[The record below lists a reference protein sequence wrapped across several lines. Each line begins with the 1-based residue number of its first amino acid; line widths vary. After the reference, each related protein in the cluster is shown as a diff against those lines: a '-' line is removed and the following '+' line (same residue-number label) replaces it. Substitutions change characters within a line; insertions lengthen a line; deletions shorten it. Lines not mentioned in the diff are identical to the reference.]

1 MPSSA
6 IRSEV
11 QPGSLGAWLLAF
23 RPKTLPAAVTPVLLG
38 TALAAWLG
46 AFSFWIAGF
55 TMLGALALQI
65 ASNLANDLFD
75 FEKGADGLGRLG
87 PRRMVQSG
95 LLSPRQVRLGLIATL
110 AFALVCGAELVR
122 VGGWPIAALGILS
135 MLAAVAYTAG
145 PYPLGYHG
153 LGDLFVFL
161 FFGPV
166 AVMGTVFLQLNA
178 VPMTAFWISLSIG
191 ALSTNILVVN
201 NLRDLEQDARSG
213 KRTLVVRFGERFG
226 RAQYGFCL
234 LLGYGIPFG
243 MALLGWGPLGWLS
256 VVLTLPAALVTWR
269 SLATSRGRAMN
280 ALLARSAQLLL
291 ANGIVLSLGP
301 WLTR

>member
-1 MPSSA
+1 MSA
-6 IRSEV
+6 PAFRSDV

-38 TALAAWLG
+38 TALSVWLG

-75 FEKGADGLGRLG
+75 FEKGADGPDRLG
-87 PRRMVQSG
+87 PRRVVQSG
-95 LLSPRQVRLGLIATL
+95 LLSPRQVRLGLCVTL
-110 AFALVCGAELVR
+110 AVALACGAELVR
-122 VGGWPIAALGILS
+122 IGGWPIAVVGSLS

-166 AVMGTVFLQLNA
+166 AVMGTVYLQLQA
-178 VPMTAFWISLSIG
+178 IPATAFWTSLSIG
-191 ALSTNILVVN
+191 ALTTNILVVN

-213 KRTLVVRFGERFG
+213 KRTLVVRFGARFG
-226 RAQYGFCL
+226 RAQFGLCL
-234 LLGYGIPFG
+234 LLGYGIPLG
-243 MALLGWGPLGWLS
+243 MVLLGRGPLGWLS
-256 VVLTLPAALVTWR
+256 VVLTLPAAFGLWR
-269 SLATSRGRAMN
+269 ALQTTRGQAMN

-291 ANGIVLSLGP
+291 ANGIILSLGP